1 MPELTDETEPEFE
14 EKATVT
20 LVEDKNEK
28 QKCRL
33 KDKKRITNIE
43 QGISNDY

>member
-1 MPELTDETEPEFE
+1 MTDMNHA
-14 EKATVT
+14 KAQST
-20 LVEDKNEK
+20 LPGLENAEDKNEK

-43 QGISNDY
+43 QGITNDY